1 MTSPLL
7 RDIPDCL
14 ETNRLLIRVPR
25 AGDGPALNAA
35 VCASLDEL
43 RPWMPWAQSA
53 PTLDESEE
61 IARRARVEFLERS
74 NIMLLLLLKGTNTIV
89 GGSGL
94 HRIDWDVP
102 RFEIGYW
109 RRTGYE
115 GQGYVTEAVG
125 GITAF
130 AFEALDAQRVE
141 IRMDSRNRRSRAIA
155 ERAGY
160 RLEGELR
167 QDSRAVDGSL
177 RNTLVFSLLPDE
189 YRCRIVD
196 SRQGG

>member
-1 MTSPLL
+1 MTLPLL
-7 RDIPDCL
+7 RNIPDSL
-14 ETNRLLIRVPR
+14 ETARLLIRVPQ

-35 VCASLDEL
+35 VCDSLDEL
-43 RPWMPWAQSA
+43 RPWMPWAQQPPS
-53 PTLDESEE
+53 LDESEE
-61 IARRARVEFLERS
+61 VARQARVQFLERS
-74 NIMLLLLLKGTNTIV
+74 NIMLLLTLKGTDTII

-115 GQGYVTEAVG
+115 GQGYVAEAVG

-130 AFEALDAQRVE
+130 AFDVLGAQRVE
-141 IRMDSRNRRSRAIA
+141 IRMDGRNLRSRAVA

-160 RLEGELR
+160 YLEGELR

-177 RNTLVFSLLPDE
+177 RSTLVFSLLPDE
-189 YRCRIVD
+189 YRRRIAD
-196 SRQGG
+196 GREGG

>member
-7 RDIPDCL
+7 RDIPDSL
-14 ETNRLLIRVPR
+14 ATTRLLIRVPR

-35 VCASLDEL
+35 VCDSLDEL
-43 RPWMPWAQSA
+43 RPWMPWAQQPPS
-53 PTLDESEE
+53 LDESEE
-61 IARRARVEFLERS
+61 LARRARIQYLERS
-74 NIMLLLLLKGTNTIV
+74 NIMLLLFLKGTDVII
-89 GGSGL
+89 GSSGL

-115 GQGYVTEAVG
+115 GQGYVTEAAQ

-130 AFEALDAQRVE
+130 AFDVLKAQRVE
-141 IRMDSRNRRSRAIA
+141 IRMDSRNLRSRAVA

-160 RLEGELR
+160 ALEGTLR
-167 QDSRAVDGSL
+167 HDGRSVDGSL
-177 RNTLVFSLLPDE
+177 RDTLVFAMLAEE
-189 YRCRIVD
+189 YQTQR
-196 SRQGG
+196 